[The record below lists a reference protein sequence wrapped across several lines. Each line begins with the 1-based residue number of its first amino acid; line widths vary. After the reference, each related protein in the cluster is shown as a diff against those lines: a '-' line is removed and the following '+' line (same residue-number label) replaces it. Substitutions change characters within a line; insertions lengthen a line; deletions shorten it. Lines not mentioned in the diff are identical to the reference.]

1 MKKSLSPSRKVL
13 SFEALGQKLLS
24 FLGERT
30 HDGHVPDSH
39 TLQNQADYLRV
50 FGLDSLLPYR
60 SYDRRTQIFHNEKS
74 HGFIIETYP
83 MVGCTEEMQRE
94 ISGLF
99 QHTLKEKASLQ
110 FLMYGDPR
118 IESILDPWAHPLQN
132 GDPIFQKLVQKRTA
146 YLKQMVSSKSSLS
159 LPLRNYRCLISY
171 SEPGSCEGPVEE
183 MALVQTRE
191 QIVSALKI
199 LKVPVKV
206 CAAQDLLSFIDNLI
220 NFHLSTD
227 ASLKTWNPYESLN
240 SQVSSP
246 QTHWTIEPDILKV
259 GVADEVSCIKTYTMA
274 REPDYWSLHAMGE
287 LIGDPYRDLLRVK
300 VPFLL
305 HYGLTICD
313 QAKTSLRIQSRED
326 WVEKQSYSKIGKR
339 IPIIKSQSKE
349 LSFVREQRGKGERFI
364 ESRLSVSLLA
374 PQERLIEEEHTLK
387 SLFRSKR
394 WDIQSERY
402 LQLQTYLS
410 TFPMMWGEGMNRDLG
425 YHRRLK
431 TTLTS
436 EAANLLPIQ
445 GEWKGN
451 AREGMMLIG
460 RRGQVFV
467 WNPFSVESGN
477 YNVSVVGR
485 SGSGKSVFM
494 QELVTMALGSGA
506 QVFIIDVGRS
516 FEKTV
521 KLLGGIYLEFTPH
534 SPLCLN
540 PFSHLKGSMGQ
551 EGQDLP
557 QDFLSLLKPIVSLM
571 AAPQDGTNDA
581 ENALIE
587 RAILDAWHVRGRDAG
602 MDTVIACLKEIQ
614 DPLAQNLANK
624 LFPYSSRGTYGRY
637 FNGKAN
643 VDLTSSMVVVELEE
657 LKDRKDLQSVILQ
670 VMILQITHQLYLGN
684 RQRATYLVLDEA
696 WDLLRARQAGVF
708 IETAARRFR
717 KYKGSLVVGTQSVHD
732 FYASPGAQA
741 AFDNSDWLCML
752 SQKKESIEQ
761 LKKSDRLVVDPGME
775 EMLNSLKTESGA
787 YAEVMI
793 RGAHGYAIGRLV
805 LDPFSNKL
813 YTTKADEFAAIQHR
827 VEAGQTLLEA
837 LEDLSRER
845 AA

>member
-1 MKKSLSPSRKVL
+1 MAHEPKDRLMKKPLNPHKRPF
-13 SFEALGQKLLS
+13 SFELLGQKILS
-24 FLGERT
+24 VLGERT
-30 HDGHVPDSH
+30 HDGHGPDSH

-60 SYDRRTQIFHNEKS
+60 SYDPRTQIFHNENS

-118 IESILDPWAHPLQN
+118 LEELLDQWAHPLQS
-132 GDPIFQKLVQKRTA
+132 GDPIFQKLVQRRTT
-146 YLKQMVSSKSSLS
+146 YLKQMVSSNTGLS
-159 LPLRNYRCLISY
+159 LPLRNYRCFVSY

-191 QIVSALKI
+191 QIMAALKI
-199 LKVPVKV
+199 LKVPVKA
-206 CAAQDLLSFIDNLI
+206 CTAQDFLSFMDNLI
-220 NFHLSTD
+220 NFSLSTTS
-227 ASLKTWNPYESLN
+227 SLKKWNPYQSLN
-240 SQVSSP
+240 SQLSSP

-349 LSFVREQRGKGERFI
+349 LAFVREQRGKGERFI

-460 RRGQVFV
+460 RRGQLFI

-477 YNVSVVGR
+477 YNAKHHRRTKRKSWYSV
-485 SGSGKSVFM
+485 
-494 QELVTMALGSGA
+494 
-506 QVFIIDVGRS
+506 
-516 FEKTV
+516 
-521 KLLGGIYLEFTPH
+521 
-534 SPLCLN
+534 
-540 PFSHLKGSMGQ
+540 
-551 EGQDLP
+551 
-557 QDFLSLLKPIVSLM
+557 
-571 AAPQDGTNDA
+571 
-581 ENALIE
+581 
-587 RAILDAWHVRGRDAG
+587 
-602 MDTVIACLKEIQ
+602 
-614 DPLAQNLANK
+614 
-624 LFPYSSRGTYGRY
+624 
-637 FNGKAN
+637 
-643 VDLTSSMVVVELEE
+643 
-657 LKDRKDLQSVILQ
+657 
-670 VMILQITHQLYLGN
+670 
-684 RQRATYLVLDEA
+684 
-696 WDLLRARQAGVF
+696 
-708 IETAARRFR
+708 
-717 KYKGSLVVGTQSVHD
+717 
-732 FYASPGAQA
+732 
-741 AFDNSDWLCML
+741 
-752 SQKKESIEQ
+752 
-761 LKKSDRLVVDPGME
+761 
-775 EMLNSLKTESGA
+775 
-787 YAEVMI
+787 
-793 RGAHGYAIGRLV
+793 
-805 LDPFSNKL
+805 
-813 YTTKADEFAAIQHR
+813 
-827 VEAGQTLLEA
+827 AGQIA
-837 LEDLSRER
+837 SARESSLIIVVCTQR
-845 AA
+845 WRYGKTDSKRSWSTAIRKRCLRTTIFLIDFISNR